1 MVLVNNEVLVGT
13 IHSCNRI
20 RNGWPVI
27 ALVALLLCLLVA
39 LPAAAENDGPVQIE
53 AELGWQGWGA
63 AGRHAPAVVVI
74 KNTGPKDLNGV
85 IEALNYYRFTPPPP
99 PGLPP
104 GATQPA
110 RDIPMHGYGE
120 KISLPAGGEK
130 KVTLWFPVQ
139 GPGTRVD
146 FIFREGNNE
155 LARISTKMPGAAV
168 TGPMPL
174 AVGVLGSVPPALER
188 VRPIMPDGVYR
199 APQVKELTK
208 DLFPR
213 RGEQLDAFQ
222 TILATAAGAPTLDDG
237 QRRALAGWV
246 ELGGHLVVS
255 GGLDIGQALAVLPE
269 NTLSISTGQLTE
281 KSGWQAEAAWLG
293 TTFTDPAASSVAE
306 LHGPGE
312 PWGPEERP
320 LGLRY
325 SLGSGAVTVL
335 SFDLNQSP
343 WRTGVLG
350 DALWAKFLTPVSEE
364 AYYRGMPAN
373 YQLGNLVYQINNL
386 PGDAFPNWQPV
397 GVFLFVFLL
406 AAGPLT
412 YLVLRRM
419 QRPEFTWVVV
429 PLLSILFAG
438 GVYMYMIQTG
448 GNVLVNIVQV
458 VDARETGKTAG
469 YTAVGYFVP
478 TRGEFTAMLDDPDL
492 AVQVQAMGGL
502 PIEMMDENDSPQ
514 YRVIRGSDL
523 EVQFGDT
530 SQWNMRG
537 ISFVNNQLAEK
548 ANGLS
553 ASVEVQ
559 GSSITGRVKND
570 TDMKL
575 DHVTV
580 LWGNQYRVLGD
591 LKPGEERTLAME
603 ITVPQYNP
611 QGSYGPEYP
620 NVWQVFQYPDGPPAP
635 PQPGVPYNPPPGNQ
649 LTVEEQRRVE
659 MGGGWT
665 DQMRHQGPVESG
677 WPLTLLA
684 WSDSATGEAGIKQ
697 FHRPPSYL
705 TMFVAQPE
713 LQLPIGKFTIPAGLV
728 IPEVVDSQVRGMS
741 GHNNLTALDGGSLV
755 FVFKPQLPQGV
766 TFNEITVGFDCFPVK
781 SAPGG
786 IKNPP
791 GPNPSPVPGGVLE
804 IYHPGRGA
812 WVELSGSRT
821 FNLGGDYATFNGEV
835 RLRVTGG
842 TPNQGTAF
850 YFLPPTVAYG
860 GESV

>member
-1 MVLVNNEVLVGT
+1 MFGT
-13 IHSCNRI
+13 IHSFCNRM
-20 RNGWPVI
+20 RKGWPVI
-27 ALVALLLCLLVA
+27 ALAALLLCFIVVLP
-39 LPAAAENDGPVQIE
+39 PAAAENDGSVQIE

-63 AGRHAPAVVVI
+63 AGRHAPAVVVL
-74 KNTGPKDLNGV
+74 KNTGSKDLNGV
-85 IEALNYYRFTPPPP
+85 IEALNYIRFTPPPP
-99 PGLPP
+99 PGSPP

-120 KISLPAGGEK
+120 RVSLPAGGEK
-130 KVTLWFPVQ
+130 KITLWFPVN
-139 GPGTRVD
+139 GPGSRVD
-146 FIFREGNNE
+146 FIFRAGKNE

-174 AVGVLGSVPPALER
+174 AVGVLGVVPPALER

-222 TILATAAGAPTLDDG
+222 TILATAAGAATLDDG

-246 ELGGHLVVS
+246 ELGGRLVVS
-255 GGLDIGQALAVLPE
+255 GGLGVGQALDVLPE
-269 NTLSISTGQLTE
+269 NTLEVTTGQLTE
-281 KSGWQAEAAWLG
+281 KIGWQAEAAWLG
-293 TTFTDPAASSVAE
+293 TTFNASSASSVAE

-312 PWGPEERP
+312 LWGPEERP

-325 SLGSGAVTVL
+325 ALGSGAVTVL
-335 SFDLNQSP
+335 SFDPNQSP
-343 WRTGVLG
+343 WRAGVLG
-350 DALWAKFLTPVSEE
+350 EALWAKFLTPESED

-373 YQLGNLVYQINNL
+373 YQLGNLVYQTNNL
-386 PGDAFPNWQPV
+386 PRDAFVNWQPV

-406 AAGPLT
+406 AAGPIT

-438 GVYMYMIQTG
+438 GVYVYMIQTG

-492 AVQVQAMGGL
+492 AVQVQAMGGR
-502 PIEMMDENDSPQ
+502 PIEMMSENDSPQ

-523 EVQFGDT
+523 EVQFGDI

-548 ANGLS
+548 ATGLS
-553 ASVEVQ
+553 ATVEVQ
-559 GSSITGRVKND
+559 GSSITGRVKNE
-570 TDMKL
+570 TNMKL
-575 DHVTV
+575 DYVTV
-580 LWGNQYRVLGD
+580 LWGSQYRVLGD
-591 LKPGEERTLAME
+591 LNPGEERTLAME

-611 QGSYGPEYP
+611 QGNYGPQYP
-620 NVWQVFQYPDGPPAP
+620 NVYQVFQYPDGPPPP
-635 PQPGVPYNPPPGNQ
+635 PQPGVPYNPPPGRQ
-649 LTVEEQRRVE
+649 LNVEEQRRVE

-697 FHRPPSYL
+697 YHRPPSYL
-705 TMFVAQPE
+705 TMFVARPQMK
-713 LQLPIGKFTIPAGLV
+713 LPGGKFTIPAGLV
-728 IPEVVDSQVRGMS
+728 VPEVVQSQVRGMF
-741 GHNNLTALDGGSLV
+741 GHNNLTGLEGGSLV
-755 FVFKPQLPQGV
+755 FAFKPQLQQNV
-766 TFNEITVGFDCFPVK
+766 TFNEISIGFDYYK
-781 SAPGG
+781 LASGKGG
-786 IKNPP
+786 GMGPP
-791 GPNPSPVPGGVLE
+791 GPNPSPVPAGAFE
-804 IYHPGRGA
+804 IYHPGRGE

-821 FNLGGDYATFNGEV
+821 FNLAGDYVAPNGEV
-835 RLRVTGG
+835 RLRVIGG
-842 TPNQGTAF
+842 DPNQGTGF

-860 GESV
+860 GDSA

>member
-1 MVLVNNEVLVGT
+1 MT
-13 IHSCNRI
+13 IKSYSRI

-27 ALVALLLCLLVA
+27 ALAALLLCFFVA
-39 LPAAAENDGPVQIE
+39 LPTAAAENEGPVQVE

-63 AGRHAPAVVVI
+63 AGRHAPAVVVL

-85 IEALNYYRFTPPPP
+85 IEALSYTRFTPPPP
-99 PGLPP
+99 PGSPP

-120 KISLPAGGEK
+120 RVSLPAGGEK
-130 KVTLWFPVQ
+130 KITLWFPVN
-139 GPGTRVD
+139 GPGSRVD
-146 FIFREGNNE
+146 FIFSAGKNE
-155 LARISTKMPGAAV
+155 LARISTKMPGVAV

-174 AVGVLGSVPPALER
+174 AVGVLGAVPPALER

-199 APQVKELTK
+199 APQVKELTT

-222 TILATAAGAPTLDDG
+222 TILATAAGAAALDDG

-255 GGLDIGQALAVLPE
+255 GGLDIGQALDVLPK
-269 NTLSISTGQLTE
+269 NTLEITTGQLTE
-281 KSGWQAEAAWLG
+281 QTGWQAEAAWLG
-293 TTFTDPAASSVAE
+293 TTFNDPAASSVAE

-312 PWGPEERP
+312 VWGPEDRP
-320 LGLRY
+320 LGLKY
-325 SLGSGAVTVL
+325 VLGAGAVTVL
-335 SFDLNQSP
+335 NFDPNQSP

-350 DALWAKFLTPVSEE
+350 DALWAKFLTPVNAD

-373 YQLGNLVYQINNL
+373 YQLGNLVYQTNNL
-386 PGDAFPNWQPV
+386 PRDAFVNWQPV
-397 GVFLFVFLL
+397 GVFLLVFLL
-406 AAGPLT
+406 AAGPIT

-438 GVYMYMIQTG
+438 GVYVYMIQTG

-492 AVQVQAMGGL
+492 AVQVQAMGGRPL
-502 PIEMMDENDSPQ
+502 EMMSENDSPQ

-523 EVQFGDT
+523 EVQFGDI

-548 ANGLS
+548 TTGLT
-553 ASVEVQ
+553 ATVTVE

-570 TDMKL
+570 TAMKL

-580 LWGNQYRVLGD
+580 LWGNQYSVLGD
-591 LKPGEERTLAME
+591 LNPGEERSMAME

-611 QGSYGPEYP
+611 QGSYGPQYP
-620 NVWQVFQYPDGPPAP
+620 NVYQVFQYPDGPPPP
-635 PQPGVPYNPPPGNQ
+635 PQPGVPYNPPPGRQ
-649 LTVEEQRRVE
+649 LHVEEQRRVE

-697 FHRPPSYL
+697 YHRPPSYL
-705 TMFVAQPE
+705 TMFVARPQM
-713 LQLPIGKFTIPAGLV
+713 QLPGGKFTIPAGLV
-728 IPEVVDSQVRGMS
+728 VPEVVQSQVRGMF
-741 GHNNLTALDGGSLV
+741 GHNNLTGLEGGSLV
-755 FVFKPQLPQGV
+755 FAFKPQLQKDV
-766 TFNEITVGFDCFPVK
+766 TFNEITIGFDCFTVT
-781 SAPGG
+781 SRPGG
-786 IKNPP
+786 GMGPP
-791 GPNPSPVPGGVLE
+791 GPNPAPVPAGVFE
-804 IYHPGRGA
+804 VYHPGRGE
-812 WVELSGSRT
+812 WVELSGSRL
-821 FNLGGDYATFNGEV
+821 FNLAGDYVAPNGEV

-842 TPNQGTAF
+842 DPNQGTAF

-860 GESV
+860 GEN